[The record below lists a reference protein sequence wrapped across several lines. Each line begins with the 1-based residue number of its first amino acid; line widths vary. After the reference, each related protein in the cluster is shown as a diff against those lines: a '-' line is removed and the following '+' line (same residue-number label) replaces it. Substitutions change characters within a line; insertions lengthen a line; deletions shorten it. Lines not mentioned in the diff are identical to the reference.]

1 MSSPENLQTLPV
13 LPIKNTVLFPSMLMP
28 LNVGRPSSIAAIEAA
43 LASEGKEIVVVA
55 QRDTAVDSPSLTDLY
70 SIGTKA
76 VIKKMARRADGLLEV
91 VLLGVERVVLIKLEQ
106 HGAYQKARIKP
117 MPLPQEKSTEIE
129 ALRREVG
136 ELAVRALAL
145 T

>member
-13 LPIKNTVLFPSMLMP
+13 LPIKNTVLFPSMLKP

-76 VIKKMARRADGLLEV
+76 GTMRASIDTLLERSNR
-91 VLLGVERVVLIKLEQ
+91 LLNEMSG
-106 HGAYQKARIKP
+106 HGAAAKTA
-117 MPLPQEKSTEIE
+117 
-129 ALRREVG
+129 A
-136 ELAVRALAL
+136 
-145 T
+145 